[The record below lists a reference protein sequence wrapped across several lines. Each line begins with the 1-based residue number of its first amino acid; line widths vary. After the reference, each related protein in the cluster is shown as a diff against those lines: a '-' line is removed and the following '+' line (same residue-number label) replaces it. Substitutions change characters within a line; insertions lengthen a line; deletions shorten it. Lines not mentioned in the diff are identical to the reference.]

1 MLFNSYIYIFLFL
14 PIVAFVYFFLN
25 KQRLVTMAK
34 IWLVFASFMFYTYWN
49 PKYLSILIFS
59 IIFNF
64 AIGSSFNYKN
74 IKTKI
79 SSKAILIFGIIV
91 NLLLLGYFK
100 YMDFFIENL
109 NAICKTDISL
119 FKIVL
124 PLGISFFTFQQITYL
139 VDSYKNET
147 KEYDFLNYA
156 LFVSFFPQLIAGPIV
171 HHKEMIPQFQNIKTK
186 VINHKNLILGMF
198 IFTLGLF
205 KKVVLADTFS
215 TYVNTGFGIDNISM
229 LEAWI
234 TSLSYTL
241 QIYFDFSGYCD
252 MAIGSALLFNIKLP
266 MNFNSP
272 YKSESIQEFW
282 SRWHITFSRFLKEY
296 IYFPLGGSKKGE
308 VKTYSNILVTF
319 LVSGFWHGANWTFI
333 LWGILHGI
341 GLCIN
346 RLFRKTKISFYGWI
360 NVLIT
365 FISINFLWVIFRAE
379 NISQGIRI
387 WQNMIN
393 FSNVILPKTYHT
405 TLKFID
411 NAFCVEF
418 SNILIFLPLGLIL
431 VFALMNSTELISKI
445 RLNSKKK
452 TVLIT
457 LLFSLLFLFCIIK
470 MVYLPYSEFI
480 YFNF

>member
-156 LFVSFFPQLIAGPIV
+156 LFVSFFPQLIEI
-171 HHKEMIPQFQNIKTK
+171 
-186 VINHKNLILGMF
+186 LIL
-198 IFTLGLF
+198 
-205 KKVVLADTFS
+205 
-215 TYVNTGFGIDNISM
+215 
-229 LEAWI
+229 
-234 TSLSYTL
+234 SL
-241 QIYFDFSGYCD
+241 
-252 MAIGSALLFNIKLP
+252 
-266 MNFNSP
+266 
-272 YKSESIQEFW
+272 
-282 SRWHITFSRFLKEY
+282 
-296 IYFPLGGSKKGE
+296 
-308 VKTYSNILVTF
+308 SNILAF
-319 LVSGFWHGANWTFI
+319 KKDLPRS
-333 LWGILHGI
+333 
-341 GLCIN
+341 C
-346 RLFRKTKISFYGWI
+346 LF
-360 NVLIT
+360 
-365 FISINFLWVIFRAE
+365 
-379 NISQGIRI
+379 
-387 WQNMIN
+387 
-393 FSNVILPKTYHT
+393 
-405 TLKFID
+405 
-411 NAFCVEF
+411 
-418 SNILIFLPLGLIL
+418 
-431 VFALMNSTELISKI
+431 
-445 RLNSKKK
+445 
-452 TVLIT
+452 
-457 LLFSLLFLFCIIK
+457 
-470 MVYLPYSEFI
+470 
-480 YFNF
+480 